1 MAIQKFED
9 IFACQKAQNLAVDVY
24 STFRDLKDY
33 GFRDQ
38 ICRAA
43 VSISNNI
50 AEGFDR
56 SSNADFSRFLCI
68 AIASCSEVR
77 SMVYLAS
84 RLDYI
89 SDEKKRKLLSQ
100 PQEISTIIR
109 DLINSINKS

>member
-43 VSISNNI
+43 VSISNN
-50 AEGFDR
+50 APATFDVGTTEVIWETEDQ
-56 SSNADFSRFLCI
+56 SGNLTTCI
-68 AIASCSEVR
+68 KMSP
-77 SMVYLAS
+77 YLMK
-84 RLDYI
+84 RLLLPFATI
-89 SDEKKRKLLSQ
+89 KL
-100 PQEISTIIR
+100 
-109 DLINSINKS
+109 